1 MNFDAPDRHRP
12 WTDPWRWLLLGLL
25 SATAGGLLS
34 YGGYHSML
42 FGERSETWPSAPGVI
57 VHSELREHVREGLG
71 RGSRVSYHADI
82 EYTYEV
88 EGETYSGRQISASG
102 GHPRL
107 SEKELVE
114 WFPVGRRVKVY
125 YDPDS
130 ADAVLF
136 PGCFNESYS
145 MLFWGTLIFVVGI
158 VVIVLSVRKIMR
170 PPAAPKTSQVV
181 GFSKPVRLNRFQ
193 RKFPAPQLLGGARRA
208 RRSRRGP

>member
-1 MNFDAPDRHRP
+1 MNYGDHYRNRP
-12 WTDPWRWLLLGLL
+12 WADPWRWLLLGLL
-25 SATAGGLLS
+25 LATAGGLLS

-57 VHSELREHVREGLG
+57 VHSELREHVRERFL
-71 RGSRVSYHADI
+71 SRDKVSYQAVI

-88 EGETYSGRQISASG
+88 EGETYTGRQISAGG
-102 GHPRL
+102 GHPKL
-107 SEKELVE
+107 SAKELVE

-130 ADAVLF
+130 EDAVLF
-136 PGCFNESYS
+136 PGSFNSSYS
-145 MLFWGTLIFVVGI
+145 MLFWGAAIFVIGI

-170 PPAAPKTSQVV
+170 PPAQPKSSQVV

-193 RKFPAPQLLGGARRA
+193 RKFSAPQCLGGARRA
-208 RRSRRGP
+208 RQSRRGP